1 MRPRWIDDDRTMR
14 GDRVAH
20 TIIAKWRPW
29 VHYLV
34 STFRVDSSSPTQ
46 QMIRSLDSQ
55 QSSDDYFVTR
65 VVRCGRYGVAR
76 PESEPLLERKYRTVD
91 EARAGHDEAVNA
103 FAENELWL
111 SVCEAFAQRQAIS
124 RGPNRLFLE

>member
-103 FAENELWL
+103 DRKSTRLN
-111 SVCEAFAQRQAIS
+111 SSYRCIS
-124 RGPNRLFLE
+124 YAGLGLIKK